1 MKNSITLLL
10 ICILIISAGAPAL
23 ADNGLFNT
31 VLGNSDQGY
40 VDYSGTVP
48 VVNEKVDDPTPQCLL
63 IFAGMRNGEPFIDI
77 AQDTITVYSGQP
89 FYITPIV
96 AAKGEITVRTGA
108 DFSRYFQ
115 ENTDISIRAD
125 KAYTALKSGHTEL
138 EVTYKNLSKKI
149 TLNVITWRNF
159 SLINDQLR
167 TTAFVGDIFFVKL
180 PCNPKSG
187 YDWYLSPLWNS
198 ETFEV
203 LETGYTNPDTARA
216 DKLKDHYWL
225 IRAKV
230 AGQGDMKFEY
240 RLDKKNYFVL
250 EDCSIKA
257 TVEGY

>member
-1 MKNSITLLL
+1 MRRSIALLL
-10 ICILIISAGAPAL
+10 ICFFVSASVPVFAE
-23 ADNGLFNT
+23 DGLYNS
-31 VLGNSDQGY
+31 VLGNSDLA
-40 VDYSGTVP
+40 YSNYSLVVTK
-48 VVNEKVDDPTPQCLL
+48 VNEEIDDPTPICLL
-63 IFAGMRNGEPFIDI
+63 IFAGTRNGAPFLDI
-77 AQDTITVYSGQP
+77 ATDTITVYSGQP
-89 FYITPIV
+89 LYITPIS
-96 AAKGEITVRTGA
+96 AIKGQITVRTGA

-115 ENTDISIRAD
+115 ENADISMRAD
-125 KAYTALKSGHTEL
+125 KAYTALKSGHTEI
-138 EVTYKNLSKKI
+138 EVTYQNLSKKI
-149 TLNVITWRNF
+149 TVNVITWKNF

-180 PCNPKSG
+180 PSDPKSG
-187 YDWYLSPLWNS
+187 YDWYLSPLWNNDV
-198 ETFEV
+198 FQV
-203 LETGYTNPDTARA
+203 LETGYTNPDVLRA